1 MFRGTPSTLWDLLI
15 SSFDDG
21 AVGKVPAWGLG
32 ISRVKELN
40 SEPQFID
47 LYNGTEIET
56 VAVVRDTRLS

>member
-1 MFRGTPSTLWDLLI
+1 MFRGTPYTLWDLLI
-15 SSFDDG
+15 SSFDGG

-47 LYNGTEIET
+47 L
-56 VAVVRDTRLS
+56 